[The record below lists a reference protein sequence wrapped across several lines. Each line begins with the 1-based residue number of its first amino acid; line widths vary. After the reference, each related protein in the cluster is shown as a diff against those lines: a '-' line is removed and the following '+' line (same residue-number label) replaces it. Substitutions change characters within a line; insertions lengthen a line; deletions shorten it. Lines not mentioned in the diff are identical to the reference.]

1 MGLYAVWSR
10 SFVFTETVNYF
21 SISSSVTGLSGR
33 EFMFSYLKY
42 YLSFVFDFG
51 VFILIVF
58 AIESKKLLNLI
69 GIGLLPFIVL
79 SFTLR
84 LCGCTLFVFLRSI
97 FFYTMFCLSYFC
109 VLGYLFCSI
118 CFTCFS

>member
-1 MGLYAVWSR
+1 MGLYAVWSS

-33 EFMFSYLKY
+33 ELMFPYLKY

-58 AIESKKLLNLI
+58 AIEPKKLLNLI
-69 GIGLLPFIVL
+69 GIGLLSFIIL
-79 SFTLR
+79 PFTLR

-97 FFYTMFCLSYFC
+97 IFLYH
-109 VLGYLFCSI
+109 VLLKLFLCSCI
-118 CFTCFS
+118 FVL

>member
-1 MGLYAVWSR
+1 MGLYAVWSS

-33 EFMFSYLKY
+33 ELMFPYLKY

-58 AIESKKLLNLI
+58 AIEPKKLLNLI
-69 GIGLLPFIVL
+69 GIGLLSFIIL
-79 SFTLR
+79 PFTLR
-84 LCGCTLFVFLRSI
+84 LWLHIVCLFKKHY
-97 FFYTMFCLSYFC
+97 FF
-109 VLGYLFCSI
+109 I
-118 CFTCFS
+118 PCFA

>member
-10 SFVFTETVNYF
+10 SSVFTETVNYF

-42 YLSFVFDFG
+42 YLSFAFDFG

-79 SFTLR
+79 PFTLR
-84 LCGCTLFVFLRSI
+84 LCGYTLFVFLRSI
-97 FFYTMFCLSYFC
+97 IFLYH
-109 VLGYLFCSI
+109 VLLKLFLCSWI
-118 CFTCFS
+118 FVL

>member
-1 MGLYAVWSR
+1 MGLYAVWSS

-33 EFMFSYLKY
+33 ELMFPYLKY

-58 AIESKKLLNLI
+58 AIEPKKLLNLI
-69 GIGLLPFIVL
+69 GIGLIVIHNFAIYVKTVWLHIVCLFKKHYFFIP
-79 SFTLR
+79 
-84 LCGCTLFVFLRSI
+84 
-97 FFYTMFCLSYFC
+97 
-109 VLGYLFCSI
+109 
-118 CFTCFS
+118 CFA